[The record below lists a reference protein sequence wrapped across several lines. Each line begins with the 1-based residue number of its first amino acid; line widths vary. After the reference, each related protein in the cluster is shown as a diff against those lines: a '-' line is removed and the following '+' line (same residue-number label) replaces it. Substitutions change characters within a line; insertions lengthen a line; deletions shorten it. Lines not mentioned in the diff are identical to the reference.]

1 MHGPRI
7 AEETARVAESAEPV
21 GKVLDMLAMS
31 GPYAALVGAV
41 LPFAVQIAMNHK
53 AIPEVT
59 ALQGVVPPAT
69 LEAQVKAELA
79 EMQMAALRVQQ
90 QAEAALAEV
99 RAEMNGAAEK

>member
-41 LPFAVQIAMNHK
+41 LPFAAQIAMNHK
-53 AIPEVT
+53 VIPEVT